1 MTESQSQLASA
12 AGKNRKPEMGAGDP
26 AEDRSLIAALAR
38 LKEMKAAGRS
48 WSEMGEELERISES
62 DWIRIS

>member
-1 MTESQSQLASA
+1 
-12 AGKNRKPEMGAGDP
+12 MGAGAP

-48 WSEMGEELERISES
+48 WSEMGEELERRFGVRL
-62 DWIRIS
+62 DKDQLKALIR